1 MYKSFGKTLSDLRRA
16 CGLRQQE
23 LAEALRREGISVT
36 NQAISKWENDATLPN
51 ALQFLA
57 LCRVLEVDDIAGA
70 FSENSGGLLTGL
82 NTEGRRRAMEYI
94 DLLRESRRYRAESTP
109 TEVRRLPLY
118 TLAVSAGTGQF
129 LDGEA
134 YELQEVGPEVPA
146 QTSFG
151 VRVAGDSMEP
161 VYHDGQT
168 VWVHQQSTLE
178 RGEIGVFLY
187 DGSAYLKQLGS
198 DGNRVWLHSLNPNY
212 PDLEVSDA
220 LPLRVLGRVVG

>member
-1 MYKSFGKTLSDLRRA
+1 MHKHFGKTLSDLRRA
-16 CGLRQQE
+16 RGLRQQE
-23 LAEALRREGISVT
+23 LAEVLQREGISVS
-36 NQAISKWENDATLPN
+36 NQAISKWENGTTLPN

-70 FSENSGGLLTGL
+70 FSENGGGLLSGL
-82 NTEGRRRAMEYI
+82 NAKGRRRALEYI
-94 DLLRESRRYRAESTP
+94 DLLRESRRYRAEAAP
-109 TEVRRLPLY
+109 AEVRALPLY

-146 QTSFG
+146 QASFG
-151 VRVAGDSMEP
+151 VCVSGDSMEP

-168 VWVHQQSTLE
+168 VWVRQQPTLE

-187 DGSAYLKQLGS
+187 DGSAYLKQLGG
-198 DGNRVWLHSLNPNY
+198 DGSRVWLHSLNPSY

-220 LPLRVLGRVVG
+220 LPLRVLGKAVT

>member
-16 CGLRQQE
+16 RGLNQQA
-23 LAEALRREGISVT
+23 LAAALQREGISVS

-57 LCRVLEVDDIAGA
+57 LCRTLEVDDIAGT
-70 FSENSGGLLTGL
+70 FSENGGGLLSGL
-82 NTEGRRRAMEYI
+82 NAEGHRRAMEYI
-94 DLLRESRRYRAESTP
+94 DLLRESRRYRLEPVPA
-109 TEVRRLPLY
+109 EVRTLPLY

-134 YELQEVGPEVPA
+134 YELQEAGSDVPA
-146 QTSFG
+146 QASFG

-161 VYHDGQT
+161 AYHDGQT
-168 VWVHQQSTLE
+168 VWVRQQPTLE

-187 DGSAYLKQLGS
+187 DGSAYLKQLGGAGS
-198 DGNRVWLHSLNPNY
+198 RVWLHSLNPKY

-220 LPLRVLGRVVG
+220 LPLRVLGKVVG